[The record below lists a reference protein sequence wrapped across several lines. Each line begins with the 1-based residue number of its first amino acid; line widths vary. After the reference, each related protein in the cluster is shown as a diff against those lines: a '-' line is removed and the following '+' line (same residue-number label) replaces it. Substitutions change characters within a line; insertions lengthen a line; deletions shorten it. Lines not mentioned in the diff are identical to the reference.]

1 METEQQSGAERQ
13 LAPDD
18 ESVEDFQREMEEDP
32 SRAPSDDPEL
42 ERERGG

>member
-1 METEQQSGAERQ
+1 METEQQRDGEQ
-13 LAPDD
+13 QTPPTD
-18 ESVEDFQREMEEDP
+18 ESVEDFKQEMEDDP